1 MFYRHDDPGD
11 QHKSAA
17 SYVGLIRFEG
27 RLAGRS
33 GSFVMSDNG
42 MFEGGTASSVLKI
55 QEGSGTDALARIKGT
70 GAYEAN
76 KDGFRIELEY
86 DV

>member
-1 MFYRHDDPGD
+1 
-11 QHKSAA
+11 
-17 SYVGLIRFEG
+17 
-27 RLAGRS
+27 
-33 GSFVMSDNG
+33 MSDNG